1 MRRRTRLAVP
11 MLTVAL
17 AWSNAPAGTREFA
30 LMMTGL
36 VFGALALRRMAQE
49 KRPGM
54 ALVPS
59 GAFEMGD
66 HHGFVDP
73 RHGGNETPIHKV
85 RLDAFYMGI
94 NDVTTGE
101 YCDFLNSALAQKQIT
116 VRDRGVYL
124 AGGSDLL
131 VETRAMSPHSRIG
144 WDGNA
149 FAVLDRKEDHP
160 VVCIRWAGA
169 AAYCNW
175 LSGQK
180 GLQACYNVST
190 WVCDFTKNGYRLPTE
205 AEWECAARGGQYAPY
220 YNYPWGNGRDN
231 TKANWPDS
239 KDPYEG
245 TDPSTYPWTTPV
257 GFYDGRFHLKSEYN
271 WPGAAA
277 SYQTANGA
285 NDGHSRVSNRN
296 PSYCRGPQDPNHPWY
311 HVGFRVARNDGA
323 AFDTFTGDA
332 LPATP
337 GQAGPQGIV
346 DRVSHVLV
354 LELRRRRN
362 ECAPEPDPRVRG
374 GRHLHRHPRRRQRC
388 GIEHRQQDRRREL
401 DADNWRDDQRQ
412 PGI

>member
-285 NDGHSRVSNRN
+285 NAFGLYDMAGNMWQFVNDWYGQNYYGISPYDNPKGPDSGFIMPDGK
-296 PSYCRGPQDPNHPWY
+296 PYRGM
-311 HVGFRVARNDGA
+311 
-323 AFDTFTGDA
+323 
-332 LPATP
+332 
-337 GQAGPQGIV
+337 
-346 DRVSHVLV
+346 
-354 LELRRRRN
+354 
-362 ECAPEPDPRVRG
+362 RG
-374 GRHLHRHPRRRQRC
+374 GTGTTAIRPSAPTTAIPGCRIATRPTAGVRR
-388 GIEHRQQDRRREL
+388 IPTI
-401 DADNWRDDQRQ
+401 
-412 PGI
+412 PGIT